1 MCLPAIAARITAP
14 QGCAV
19 ARYQTD
25 GSLDP
30 SFSDDGKK
38 LTEFRGD
45 DGGAYTVVIQENGKA
60 VAAGYIYADKD
71 RDFALARYKPDS
83 GVWRNLCQA

>member
-1 MCLPAIAARITAP
+1 LAIQEDGRLVAAGYSSKGNGATRF
-14 QGCAV
+14 AV
-19 ARYQTD
+19 ARYKTD
-25 GSLDP
+25 GRLDP

-45 DGGAYTVVIQENGKA
+45 DAGAYKVVIQENGKA

-71 RDFALARYKPDS
+71 RDFALARYE
-83 GVWRNLCQA
+83 AE